1 MIPLGQPRSHS
12 SIDKA
17 LRLLLALSE
26 EGKELG
32 PTELSRKLGIHKA
45 TVSRILLQL
54 KERNFVY
61 RNDDNG
67 KFWLGLA
74 THHLGESFSH
84 AFFNKIVPIAK
95 LRADALRD
103 ELQYTISLQIWS
115 GSSAAEAYIA
125 KAEPERDAAFET
137 TPILPL
143 NAAAGALAILA
154 FMDPSRAEQLLSET
168 VGSGPPGAAIDKD
181 ALKDAL
187 VEDLG
192 EIRKQGYAVDRERVF
207 PGINAIAVPIFDRLK
222 QPVAALVVLVPT
234 RFFGAIS
241 TSKYAT
247 RLSAAARAIEREVSL
262 RT

>member
-1 MIPLGQPRSHS
+1 MANSSSES

-17 LRLLLALSE
+17 LRLLLALSA

-54 KERNFVY
+54 KERDFVY

-67 KFWLGLA
+67 KFWLGVA

-84 AFFNKIVPIAK
+84 AFFKSIVPIAQP
-95 LRADALRD
+95 RMDALRD
-103 ELQYTISLQIWS
+103 ELQFTISLQVWS
-115 GSSAAEAYIA
+115 GSSAVGAYISR
-125 KAEPERDAAFET
+125 AEPGRDASFES
-137 TPILPL
+137 TPMLPL

-154 FMDPSRAEQLLSET
+154 FTEPSRADQLLSET
-168 VGSGPPGAAIDKD
+168 LGSGPPGRTIDKD
-181 ALKDAL
+181 ALKEAL
-187 VEDLG
+187 VERLG
-192 EIRKQGYAVDRERVF
+192 EIRKQGYALDEETVF
-207 PGINAIAVPIFDRLK
+207 PGINAVAVPIFDRLK
-222 QPVAALVVLVPT
+222 RPVAALVVLVPT

-241 TSKYAT
+241 TSKYAS